1 MSEVVKSKIH
11 QLLATIDDESIL
23 VQVMEDVMFYASK
36 DETVESLSPRQLNE
50 LDLAI
55 AEVEKN
61 ETITLDEFKK
71 DLDEWRKE

>member
-55 AEVEKN
+55 AEVGKN

-71 DLDEWRKE
+71 DLDGWRKK

>member
-11 QLLATIDDESIL
+11 QLLATIKDESIL

-36 DETVESLSPRQLNE
+36 NKIIESLSPRQLNE
-50 LDLAI
+50 LDVAI

-71 DLDEWRKE
+71 DLDEWRKK

>member
-36 DETVESLSPRQLNE
+36 DETVESLSPQQLNE

-55 AEVEKN
+55 AEVGKN

>member
-11 QLLATIDDESIL
+11 QLLATIKDESIL

-36 DETVESLSPRQLNE
+36 DETVESLSPKQLNE

-55 AEVEKN
+55 AEVGKN

>member
-1 MSEVVKSKIH
+1 MKSKIYE
-11 QLLATIDDESIL
+11 LLDTIKDESTL

-55 AEVEKN
+55 AEVEKD

>member
-55 AEVEKN
+55 AELGKN

-71 DLDEWRKE
+71 DLDGWRKK